1 MKRRKKLLFS
11 GYAPVHFLCFLPIYQ
26 LLRND
31 PHLEIWFSGGFR
43 DKETGDVAYSLEGF
57 YDGYDVPAERIIPV
71 TEARERDFDV
81 VICSHTSSDLF
92 PRSATKSVQ
101 IFHGVSFKNY
111 AVREK
116 ALAFDYLCLPG
127 RYHAARYQDRGLIRE
142 DGSSVFITG
151 FAKNDALVNGT
162 LAKDALIDRLELDAD
177 RPTILYAP
185 TGDKY
190 NSLETMGEKVIA
202 AIAAA
207 NRWNLLIK
215 LHDHPKRRKFDW
227 RSILAPYESETVR
240 LVRDDDVVP
249 YLHAA
254 DLLISDA
261 SSVATEYTL
270 LDRPIVLLDVP
281 KLAKGVVKRGGSADL
296 LEYSSRL
303 GPTVK
308 KASRVVAA
316 IAAELAK
323 PRRYS
328 SLRQDIAEEM
338 FYGPGGASE
347 RVAAVIRLAAGTA
360 SSLPDDVLPVR
371 PEAPSNL
378 EPSVA
383 A

>member
-1 MKRRKKLLFS
+1 MDTPKQILFS

-26 LLRND
+26 VLRHD
-31 PHLEIWFSGGFR
+31 PDLEIWFSGGFR
-43 DKETGDVAYSLEGF
+43 SKDTSDVEHSLEGF
-57 YDGYDVPAERIIPV
+57 YDGHDIPEERIISV

-92 PRSATKSVQ
+92 PRSAKKSVQ

-127 RYHAARYQDRGLIRE
+127 KYHATRYLEQGLIR
-142 DGSSVFITG
+142 DGGSTALITG
-151 FAKNDALVNGT
+151 FAKNDPLVDGT
-162 LAKDALIDRLELDAD
+162 LDKNALIEQLGLDLN
-177 RPTILYAP
+177 RPTLLYAP
-185 TGDKY
+185 TGDKH

-207 NRWNLLIK
+207 DRWNLLIK
-215 LHDHPKRRKFDW
+215 LHDHPKKRKIDW
-227 RSILAPYESETVR
+227 RTILAPFESQTVQ

-270 LDRPIVLLDVP
+270 LDRPVVLLDVP
-281 KLAKGVVKRGGSADL
+281 KLVKGVVKRGGSADL

-303 GPTVK
+303 GPIVK
-308 KASRVVAA
+308 KASRIVDA
-316 IAAELAK
+316 IEQELAK

-338 FYGPGGASE
+338 FYKPGSATE
-347 RVAAVIRLAAGTA
+347 RVAAVVRLAAGTA
-360 SSLPDDVLPVR
+360 DTLPEDVLRVTV
-371 PEAPSNL
+371 EDLSAL
-378 EPSVA
+378 EPSLVA
-383 A
+383 